1 MVRLIKDLRFF
12 AHHIT
17 ELDFGRPLLGM
28 HFAGERDLGTAFRK
42 ERDSLGKDFFQGVVI
57 QVGDIGFPIETI
69 QQELS
74 GLKRAREAQLAI
86 GGFKAK
92 LAHGAFALHSDTEGE
107 TAGARTVPLPLI
119 MLEIAEIPT

>member
-1 MVRLIKDLRFF
+1 MVRRIKDLRFF

-28 HFAGERDLGTAFRK
+28 HLAGERDLVTAFRK
-42 ERDSLGKDFFQGVVI
+42 ERDTLGIDFLQSIVI
-57 QVGDIGFPIETI
+57 QVSNIGFPIEAI
-69 QQELS
+69 EQKLS
-74 GLKRAREAQLAI
+74 GLERAREAQLAI

-119 MLEIAEIPT
+119 MLEITEIPT